1 MAVARSWGRQVPPV
15 PEQLG
20 QETSRLSEASH
31 CECGGCVCSFLFC
44 FLFDESQ
51 MKVMQRDRA
60 MGYSSVCLRGTI
72 QCMTSWGLVWWILL
86 LPPTYLHGVPRSWR
100 G

>member
-1 MAVARSWGRQVPPV
+1 
-15 PEQLG
+15 
-20 QETSRLSEASH
+20 
-31 CECGGCVCSFLFC
+31 
-44 FLFDESQ
+44 
-51 MKVMQRDRA
+51 MQRDRA